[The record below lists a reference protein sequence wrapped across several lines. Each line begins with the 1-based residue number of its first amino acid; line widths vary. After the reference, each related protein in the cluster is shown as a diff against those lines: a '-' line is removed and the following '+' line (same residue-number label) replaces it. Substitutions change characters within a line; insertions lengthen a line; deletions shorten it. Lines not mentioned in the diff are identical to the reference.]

1 MLKTLS
7 VSELSTYITNI
18 FEAEELLHN
27 IKVYGEV
34 SNLSCV
40 RGNFYFNLKDENS
53 LLPCIMFGVS
63 TNSVKEGDQVLCTG
77 SMKYY
82 AKGGKLN
89 FYISSLV
96 PYGSGILYQRFLEL
110 KNKLEVEGVFDVKH
124 KKELPKNIKTIGVV
138 TSQTGAVLH
147 DIQTV
152 CHRRNPSINIIV
164 YPARVQGTGAEQTII
179 DGIKYFD
186 KQSNVDVI
194 IIARGGGSIEDL
206 QPFNTEVLAR
216 EIIKISKPI
225 ISAVGHET
233 DFTICDFASS
243 VRAATPS
250 VAAEL
255 VTDNV
260 YDKIQNIKSQ
270 LDRITLL
277 TFHLIEN
284 KFEKLLSVKEKLSS
298 AINQNQKDCKYKF
311 LNNIVALQSIA
322 KDLYRDKEQNI
333 LLMQEKLKLLNPIA
347 ILQNGWARVSNKNGK
362 VNSIVNL
369 NIDDE
374 LKIEFIDGN
383 ARTKVV
389 EFEKIN

>member
-40 RGNFYFNLKDENS
+40 RGNFYFNLKDEDS

-63 TNSVKEGDQVLCTG
+63 ANSIKEGDQVLCTG

-89 FYISSLV
+89 FYITSLV
-96 PYGSGILYQRFLEL
+96 PYGNGILYQRFLEL
-110 KNKLEVEGVFDVKH
+110 KNKLDLEGVFDAKH
-124 KKELPKNIKTIGVV
+124 KKELPKNIRTIGVV

-152 CHRRNPSINIIV
+152 CHRRNPGINIIV

-179 DGIKYFD
+179 NGIKYFD
-186 KQSNVDVI
+186 KQSKVDVI

-206 QPFNTEVLAR
+206 QPFNTEILAR

-243 VRAATPS
+243 IRAATPS

-260 YDKIQNIKSQ
+260 YDKIQNVKSQ

-284 KFEKLLSVKEKLSS
+284 KFEKLDMLKEKLSS
-298 AINQNQKDCKYKF
+298 AIFQNQKDYKYKF
-311 LNNIVALQSIA
+311 QNTVVTLQSIA
-322 KDLYRDKEQNI
+322 KDLNSVKEQK
-333 LLMQEKLKLLNPIA
+333 LVLMQEKLKLLNPIT
-347 ILQNGWARVSNKNGK
+347 ILQNGWARVSNKNNK
-362 VNSIVNL
+362 INSVK
-369 NIDDE
+369 NININDE
-374 LKIEFIDGN
+374 ITVEFIDGS
-383 ARTKVV
+383 AKTKVLAL
-389 EFEKIN
+389 KNN